1 MVLQGCFK
9 VASRILKGYLADN
22 SWIFKDT
29 LVIVET
35 MFLFFYLNDNLLLE
49 KPPKDNIF
57 SLTNCLLQI
66 LLVTESV

>member
-1 MVLQGCFK
+1 MKVNLKMLRGSFMVLQGCFK

-49 KPPKDNIF
+49 KPPKDN
-57 SLTNCLLQI
+57 TR
-66 LLVTESV
+66 